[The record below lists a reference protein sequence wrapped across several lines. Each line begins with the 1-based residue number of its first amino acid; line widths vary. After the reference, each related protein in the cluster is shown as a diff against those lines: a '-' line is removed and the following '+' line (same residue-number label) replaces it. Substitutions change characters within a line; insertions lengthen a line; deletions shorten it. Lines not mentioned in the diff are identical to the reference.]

1 MLRYANTDRLGSF
14 TSSCGVGEVRS
25 ASNCCHY
32 IAAQPLVEMCQKLT
46 GSDRIVCLVLLN
58 VGELQT
64 HVARCGDD
72 DSAPETRWWADRPH
86 A

>member
-46 GSDRIVCLVLLN
+46 GSDRINPPDRIVCVVLLN

-72 DSAPETRWWADRPH
+72 DSAPETR
-86 A
+86 